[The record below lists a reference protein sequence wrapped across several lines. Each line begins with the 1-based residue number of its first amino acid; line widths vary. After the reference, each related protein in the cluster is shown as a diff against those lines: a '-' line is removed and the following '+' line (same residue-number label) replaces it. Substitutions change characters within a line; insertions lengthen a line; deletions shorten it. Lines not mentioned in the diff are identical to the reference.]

1 MGYSRM
7 YRMIELKGG
16 KSSEYD
22 AVTLKYF
29 DIMIVFLRVI
39 VISKGSSCL
48 FCFVCSP
55 IAKKA
60 TYDWWKP
67 QLRIE
72 VSSILTLN

>member
-1 MGYSRM
+1 
-7 YRMIELKGG
+7 MIELKGG

-29 DIMIVFLRVI
+29 DIMILFLRVI
-39 VISKGSSCL
+39 VISEGSSCL
-48 FCFVCSP
+48 FSFVYSP

-67 QLRIE
+67 
-72 VSSILTLN
+72 

>member
-1 MGYSRM
+1 MSNSRM
-7 YRMIELKGG
+7 LLIYRMMELKGD
-16 KSSEYD
+16 KSSEYE

-29 DIMIVFLRVI
+29 DIMTLFSHES

-60 TYDWWKP
+60 TYDWWK
-67 QLRIE
+67 
-72 VSSILTLN
+72 S